1 MKVAYIYNI
10 YLFLLYIKEF
20 YMRIASAL
28 SWLSFGVTREA
39 TGMVSTFCDSGAYE
53 KAYYQD
59 VYSPYCIVM
68 QLIAVK

>member
-28 SWLSFGVTREA
+28 SLLSFGVTREA
-39 TGMVSTFCDSGAYE
+39 KGMLSTFAIQVLM
-53 KAYYQD
+53 KRLMIRTFI
-59 VYSPYCIVM
+59 PLIV
-68 QLIAVK
+68 A

>member
-39 TGMVSTFCDSGAYE
+39 TGMVSTFAIQVLM
-53 KAYYQD
+53 KRLMIRAFI
-59 VYSPYCIVM
+59 PLIV
-68 QLIAVK
+68 A